1 MSRIFKLGRY
11 FYDLDNVWR
20 CSYSKLSDHSILV
33 INEETVK
40 IFDKGLD
47 KKAKELLDTFVGK
60 AKANDGKSK

>member
-1 MSRIFKLGRY
+1 MARIFKLGRY

-33 INEETVK
+33 INEETIK
-40 IFDKGLD
+40 IYDKALD

-60 AKANDGKSK
+60 VVKNGK